1 MRLKRDTRT
10 RADRP
15 NGPTL
20 SASDRSC
27 DDGSQRLAMARLN
40 RGLRFGNSLGRAFLA
55 MVWLYAWI
63 IPTVIALRLTSPA
76 ASAGL
81 MLLTIGSFLGRN
93 VLRPLRSR
101 RRLAVR
107 LRLRPFGRYL
117 PLLTLAVIGQFVLA
131 LSSLVL
137 HEEAAARRLL
147 PRLPDSA
154 DLASESLMAHPLG
167 ALAFVLALVVFIPL
181 VEEFGFRGKMQY
193 ALEQA
198 LGVFPAILT
207 TAAVFSAM
215 HGVINAVHHVP
226 FAIFAGWLVWRTGSI
241 WGAVYMH
248 AVNNAVVAGSL
259 YVPEQW
265 LPGTIPP
272 GLLQYAIG
280 AAIVAVSAL
289 VAIGIR
295 INSIANRTRPRSLS
309 SRGARST
316 MPRR

>member
-1 MRLKRDTRT
+1 MSRLKR
-10 RADRP
+10 A
-15 NGPTL
+15 
-20 SASDRSC
+20 
-27 DDGSQRLAMARLN
+27 
-40 RGLRFGNSLGRAFLA
+40 LRVAKSLGRAVLA
-55 MVWLYAWI
+55 MVWLYGWL
-63 IPTVIALRLTSPA
+63 IPMVIALRLPSPA
-76 ASAGL
+76 VSAGI
-81 MLLTIGSFLGRN
+81 MVLTIGAFLGRH
-93 VLRPLRSR
+93 VLRPLRGR

-107 LRLRPFGRYL
+107 LRLRPFSRYL
-117 PLLTLAVIGQFVLA
+117 PLLTLAVAGQFVLA

-154 DLASESLMAHPLG
+154 DLAPESLMAHPLG
-167 ALAFVLALVVFIPL
+167 ALALVLALAVFVPL

-193 ALEQA
+193 ELEQA

-215 HGVINAVHHVP
+215 HGVINAIHHVP

-265 LPGTIPP
+265 LPGTIPS
-272 GLLQYAIG
+272 GLSRHAIG
-280 AAIVAVSAL
+280 AGIVAVGAL
-289 VAIGIR
+289 VAISMR
-295 INSIANRTRPRSLS
+295 IDRSANRARRRTLS
-309 SRGARST
+309 SMGARST
-316 MPRR
+316 MPRG